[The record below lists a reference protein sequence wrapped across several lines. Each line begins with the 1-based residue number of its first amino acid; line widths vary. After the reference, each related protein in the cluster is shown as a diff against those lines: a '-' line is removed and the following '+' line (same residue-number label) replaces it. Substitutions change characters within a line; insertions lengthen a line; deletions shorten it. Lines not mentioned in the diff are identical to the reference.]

1 MRSRTVLFCITLFAA
16 GLGATACSSGSS
28 PSSSPSTTTASG
40 SGMGQSASSKSSTT
54 SKNIVQIAASD
65 PSLSSL
71 VAALKAAGL
80 VTTLEGHGP
89 FTVFAPSN
97 AAFAALPAGTL
108 TSLLE
113 PANKSALS
121 SILTYHVVAGAYT
134 SSNLPVGSVKTVNG
148 TELTVSENGG
158 QVDITDGKGNVAHVT
173 TANIKASNGVI
184 HIISAVLMPPA
195 S

>member
-113 PANKSALS
+113 PA
-121 SILTYHVVAGAYT
+121 T
-134 SSNLPVGSVKTVNG
+134 SP
-148 TELTVSENGG
+148 
-158 QVDITDGKGNVAHVT
+158 H
-173 TANIKASNGVI
+173 
-184 HIISAVLMPPA
+184 
-195 S
+195 